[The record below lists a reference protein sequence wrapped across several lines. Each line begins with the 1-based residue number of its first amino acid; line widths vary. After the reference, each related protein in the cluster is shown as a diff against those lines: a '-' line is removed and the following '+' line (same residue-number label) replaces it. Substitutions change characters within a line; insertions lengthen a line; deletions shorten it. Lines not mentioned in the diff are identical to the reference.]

1 MTKDSIARFLSL
13 KCIRLRR
20 IIGRYYYPR
29 VDISPYLDSFRGKK
43 GIEIGGPSG
52 VFLDL
57 LPIYS
62 VIDAIDNVNY
72 SNNTI
77 WKNQSTEQMAENY
90 GHKYICDATDLSI
103 IPDASY
109 DFLLSSHCLEHIA
122 NPLKAMGE
130 WLRILKHGSYLLII
144 VPDKR
149 YTFDHLRPITSFNHL
164 LHDYEQNMGEDD
176 LTHLPE
182 TIRLHDAKLDML
194 SKVCDVDW
202 SSNIE
207 TRRMHHHVFDERLLK
222 QVADYCELETM
233 RMDWINP
240 YHIVMLARK
249 LGSRQDHSVV
259 K

>member
-1 MTKDSIARFLSL
+1 MTKDSIARFIRL
-13 KCIRLRR
+13 KALRLRR
-20 IIGRYYYPR
+20 IIRRYYYPC
-29 VDISPYLDSFRGKK
+29 VDISTYLDSFRGKK

-52 VFLDL
+52 IFRDL

-62 VIDAIDNVNY
+62 VVDAIDSVNH

-77 WKNQSTEQMAENY
+77 WMKQLAENY
-90 GHKYICDATDLSI
+90 GRKYICDAVDLSI

-109 DFLLSSHCLEHIA
+109 DFILSSHCLEHIA

-130 WLRILKHGSYLLII
+130 WLRILKHGAYLLII

-149 YTFDHLRPITSFNHL
+149 YTFDHLRSITSFNHL
-164 LHDYEQNMGEDD
+164 LGDYEQNMGEDD

-194 SKVCDVDW
+194 SKDCDVDW
-202 SSNIE
+202 SNNIQ

-222 QVADYCELETM
+222 RVADYCELETV
-233 RMDWINP
+233 RVDWINP
-240 YHIVMLARK
+240 NNIVMLARK
-249 LGSRQDHSVV
+249 S
-259 K
+259 